1 VLVLLLLLLLLAP
14 SVGTE
19 SIRTNQQRHVVM
31 LAWLGLERDG
41 AVRIKALRVHSTE
54 VVLDVE
60 NEAAKVNYTS

>member
-1 VLVLLLLLLLLAP
+1 
-14 SVGTE
+14 
-19 SIRTNQQRHVVM
+19 M